1 MTIKLMLNVKKDRIF
16 DIKIHAND
24 DKRYVHKDQKG
35 MMSKNNLNM
44 KQFYLFRKDGK
55 NFKNVKFSRRIV
67 VEGAW
72 KIERSN

>member
-1 MTIKLMLNVKKDRIF
+1 MLNVKKDRIF

-44 KQFYLFRKDGK
+44 KQFYLFRKD
-55 NFKNVKFSRRIV
+55 
-67 VEGAW
+67 W
-72 KIERSN
+72 